1 LPDNPAI
8 RIIHSIMGNRQILST
23 CCLGLA
29 AILTIASCNQKRP
42 QAEPIA
48 RDTRIPLKSVKV
60 ADSIV
65 YDVIVRDIDGEDP
78 WEAERLQTFSQDT
91 FVNYLFQQLYA
102 GKYKAYHFETGKQL
116 SAKEIRAIE
125 SQPGYNRSRVS
136 KLQFNEQWY
145 FDSTGVLNKRVN
157 GITLGLEAYSSQGTF
172 KGHKALFRV
181 KF

>member
-1 LPDNPAI
+1 
-8 RIIHSIMGNRQILST
+8 M
-23 CCLGLA
+23 
-29 AILTIASCNQKRP
+29 
-42 QAEPIA
+42 
-48 RDTRIPLKSVKV
+48 
-60 ADSIV
+60 V
-65 YDVIVRDIDGEDP
+65 YDVIIRDIDGEDP
-78 WEAERLQTFSQDT
+78 WEAERLQSFSQDT

-116 SAKEIRAIE
+116 SVKEIRAIE

-157 GITLGLEAYSSQGTF
+157 GITLGLESYSSQGTF
-172 KGHKALFRV
+172 KGHVGLLRV